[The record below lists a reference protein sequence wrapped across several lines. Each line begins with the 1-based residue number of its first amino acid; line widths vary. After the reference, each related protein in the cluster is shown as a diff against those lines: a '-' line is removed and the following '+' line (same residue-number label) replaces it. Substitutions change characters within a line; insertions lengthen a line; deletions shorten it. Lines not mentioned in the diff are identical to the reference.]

1 MSTTLGE
8 LCELNPKQ
16 KLDDEL
22 EVGFMPMSGV
32 PTIFHEKPEFE
43 TRKWEA
49 VKKGYTQFKD
59 GDVLFAKITPC
70 FENGKATVV
79 EGFPCGWGAG
89 STEYHVLRPRAEAVD
104 PRLLLA
110 LVRTKDFLNSGE
122 LNMSGS
128 VGHKRVPKEF
138 VADYTFPL
146 MSAEEQKVIADKLDE
161 LLAQVNNLKARLD
174 AIPAILKRFRKSV
187 LAAAVSGRLIE
198 GQSPYEVIAI
208 GEISELVTKGASP
221 KWQGVSYT
229 DDPTQTMFVTSE
241 NVGSMELL
249 LSSPKYVE
257 DEFNKKQ
264 ARSLLA
270 ENDVLTNIVG
280 ASIGR
285 SAVWRKQEKANI
297 NQAVCLIR
305 LDSKRCLPRFLEIFL
320 NSPHG
325 VEALVGNRVDV
336 ARANISL
343 AAVKEI
349 KINLPSVN
357 AQHGIVRR
365 VDQLFA
371 FADQIEQ
378 QVANAQ
384 ARVDKL
390 TQSILAK
397 AFRGEL
403 TAEWRAA
410 HPELISGEHSA
421 AALLERIKA
430 EKAKQTPAGRG
441 RKKAATETTGSSS
454 FS

>member
-1 MSTTLGE
+1 
-8 LCELNPKQ
+8 
-16 KLDDEL
+16 
-22 EVGFMPMSGV
+22 
-32 PTIFHEKPEFE
+32 
-43 TRKWEA
+43 
-49 VKKGYTQFKD
+49 
-59 GDVLFAKITPC
+59 
-70 FENGKATVV
+70 
-79 EGFPCGWGAG
+79 
-89 STEYHVLRPRAEAVD
+89 
-104 PRLLLA
+104 
-110 LVRTKDFLNSGE
+110 
-122 LNMSGS
+122 
-128 VGHKRVPKEF
+128 
-138 VADYTFPL
+138 
-146 MSAEEQKVIADKLDE
+146 
-161 LLAQVNNLKARLD
+161 
-174 AIPAILKRFRKSV
+174 
-187 LAAAVSGRLIE
+187 
-198 GQSPYEVIAI
+198 
-208 GEISELVTKGASP
+208 
-221 KWQGVSYT
+221 
-229 DDPTQTMFVTSE
+229 
-241 NVGSMELL
+241 
-249 LSSPKYVE
+249 
-257 DEFNKKQ
+257 
-264 ARSLLA
+264 
-270 ENDVLTNIVG
+270 
-280 ASIGR
+280 
-285 SAVWRKQEKANI
+285 
-297 NQAVCLIR
+297 
-305 LDSKRCLPRFLEIFL
+305 
-320 NSPHG
+320 